1 MATLF
6 EHYKKNITKELTK
19 QFGYKS
25 CMQIPKITKVTLNM
39 GLGESV
45 ADKKII
51 ENAVNDMTKIAGQ
64 KPVVTKARNC
74 LLYTSDAADE

>member
-45 ADKKII
+45 AEKKII
-51 ENAVNDMTKIAGQ
+51 QNEVNHLSLIHISEPTRLRRIG
-64 KPVVTKARNC
+64 
-74 LLYTSDAADE
+74 